1 MEPVKVK
8 FDWDNP
14 SIIENKGHNQSEWG
28 MKKTTHKII
37 TYKMKWE

>member
-8 FDWDNP
+8 FDWNNP

-28 MKKTTHKII
+28 KRKPNSTITAYKIR
-37 TYKMKWE
+37 WE